1 MMGKGRAIVRIHA
14 CTVAADTLCKSLVDT
29 IYVLRLPLRTVGA
42 RPDIRRLN
50 ELDKHRRNQVKL
62 TSATRMS
69 DEQQ

>member
-14 CTVAADTLCKSLVDT
+14 CTVAADTLC
-29 IYVLRLPLRTVGA
+29 IGA